1 MTDIVDTPADAYI
14 EAAIAAL
21 WPAGDSLTGTQVH
34 MLVDGAADPR
44 LAARIRLGKLDH
56 DCLFAGPLTARLQAA
71 APWLVHLSA
80 ASAQTRELIGRAAR
94 HQGILVSAPAHV
106 STRQLRLHFKKLLW
120 VRDEDGRELYFRF
133 YDPRVLAIYLPTCTP
148 EEKRIVFGPV
158 QALHWVDDNGLH
170 TATARERV
178 EPVSIS

>member
-1 MTDIVDTPADAYI
+1 MTDILDTSADGSVDAAVA
-14 EAAIAAL
+14 AAIATL
-21 WPAGDSLTGTQVH
+21 WPAGDSLEGTQVH
-34 MLVDGAADPR
+34 MLVDGAADPQ

-80 ASAQTRELIGRAAR
+80 ASAQTRELIGRAAC
-94 HQGILVSAPAHV
+94 HQGILVTAPAHV

-120 VRDEDGRELYFRF
+120 VRDESGRELYFRF

-148 EEKRIVFGPV
+148 EEKRIVFGPA
-158 QALHWVDDNGLH
+158 QALHCMDADGLRSFH
-170 TATARERV
+170 PR
-178 EPVSIS
+178 

>member
-1 MTDIVDTPADAYI
+1 MKDFPDAPLDASI
-14 EAAIAAL
+14 DAAIATL
-21 WPAGDSLTGTQVH
+21 WPAGDTLEGTQVH
-34 MLVDGAADPR
+34 MLADGAADPQ

-80 ASAQTRELIGRAAR
+80 VSAQTRELIGRAAR

-120 VRDEDGRELYFRF
+120 VRDESGRELYFRF
-133 YDPRVLAIYLPTCTP
+133 YDPRVLAIYLPTCTLD
-148 EEKRIVFGPV
+148 EKRIVFGPV
-158 QALHWVDDNGLH
+158 QALHCVGEEGL
-170 TATARERV
+170 RSFYPR
-178 EPVSIS
+178 

>member
-1 MTDIVDTPADAYI
+1 MTDILEAPVDAAT
-14 EAAIAAL
+14 ETAIASL
-21 WPAGDSLTGTQVH
+21 WPAGDSLAGTQVH
-34 MLVDGAADPR
+34 MLVDCAADPN

-120 VRDEDGRELYFRF
+120 VRDEDDRELYFRF
-133 YDPRVLAIYLPTCTP
+133 YDPRVLAIYLPTCTLD
-148 EEKRIVFGPV
+148 EKRIVFGPV
-158 QALHWVDDNGLH
+158 QALHCVDEDGL
-170 TATARERV
+170 RSFYPR
-178 EPVSIS
+178 

>member
-1 MTDIVDTPADAYI
+1 MTDFLEAGAQAGI
-14 EAAIAAL
+14 EAAIAGL

-34 MLVDGAADPR
+34 MLADGAADPE

-71 APWLVHLSA
+71 APWLVHLSP

-158 QALHWVDDNGLH
+158 QALHCVDADGLR
-170 TATARERV
+170 TFRPR
-178 EPVSIS
+178 

>member
-1 MTDIVDTPADAYI
+1 MSDILDEPADAGI
-14 EAAIAAL
+14 DAAIATL
-21 WPAGDSLTGTQVH
+21 WPAGDSLAGTQVH
-34 MLVDGAADPR
+34 MLVDGAADPQ

-71 APWLVHLSA
+71 APWLVHLSP
-80 ASAQTRELIGRAAR
+80 ASTQTRDLIGRAGR

-120 VRDEDGRELYFRF
+120 VRDESGRELYFRF

-148 EEKRIVFGPV
+148 DEKRLVFGPV
-158 QALHWVDDNGLH
+158 QALHCVDGEGL
-170 TATARERV
+170 RSFYPR
-178 EPVSIS
+178 

>member
-1 MTDIVDTPADAYI
+1 MTDSVDSVGTTADAHI

-34 MLVDGAADPR
+34 MLVDGAADSQ

-80 ASAQTRELIGRAAR
+80 MSAQTRELIGRAAR

-158 QALHWVDDNGLH
+158 QALHCVGADGLRSFH
-170 TATARERV
+170 PR
-178 EPVSIS
+178 

>member
-1 MTDIVDTPADAYI
+1 MTDILPTDADAGI
-14 EAAIAAL
+14 EAAISTL

-34 MLVDGAADPR
+34 MLADCAADPQ

-158 QALHWVDDNGLH
+158 QALHCVDADGLR
-170 TATARERV
+170 TFRPR
-178 EPVSIS
+178 